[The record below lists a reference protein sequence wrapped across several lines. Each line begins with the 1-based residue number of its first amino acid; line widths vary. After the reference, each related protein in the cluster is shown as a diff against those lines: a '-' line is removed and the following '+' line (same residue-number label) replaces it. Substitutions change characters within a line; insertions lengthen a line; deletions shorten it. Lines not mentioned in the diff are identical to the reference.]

1 MNNPKKS
8 NNLIQEV
15 LLLLKPMGDVDYLIT
30 DDSLMLK
37 KDTSIFGKIVGKSI
51 YLLDNNKSF
60 QQIDTNI
67 LNVEDEFI
75 KEATRSYW
83 ISKGNI

>member
-1 MNNPKKS
+1 MNNSEKS
-8 NNLIQEV
+8 DNLIKKI
-15 LLLLKPMGDVDYLIT
+15 LLLLKPMGNIDYLIIN
-30 DDSLMLK
+30 DSLMIK
-37 KDTSIFGKIVGKSI
+37 KDNFIFGKIIGKNI
-51 YLLDNNKSF
+51 YLLNNNNSF

-67 LNVEDEFI
+67 LNIEDEFL

>member
-67 LNVEDEFI
+67 LNVEDEFL

>member
-1 MNNPKKS
+1 
-8 NNLIQEV
+8 
-15 LLLLKPMGDVDYLIT
+15 MGNIDYLIT
-30 DDSLMLK
+30 TDSLMIK
-37 KDTSIFGKIVGKSI
+37 KDNFIFGKIIGKNI
-51 YLLDNNKSF
+51 YLLNNNNSF

-67 LNVEDEFI
+67 LNIEDEFL

>member
-37 KDTSIFGKIVGKSI
+37 KDTSIFGKIVGKNI

-67 LNVEDEFI
+67 LNVEDEFL

-83 ISKGNI
+83 ISKENI

>member
-1 MNNPKKS
+1 MNNSEKS
-8 NNLIQEV
+8 DNLIKKI
-15 LLLLKPMGDVDYLIT
+15 LLLLKPMGNIDYLIT
-30 DDSLMLK
+30 NDSLMIK
-37 KDTSIFGKIVGKSI
+37 KDNFIFGKIIGKNI
-51 YLLDNNKSF
+51 YLLNNNNSF

-67 LNVEDEFI
+67 LNIEDEFL